1 MHLTRRLATLIA
13 VMLLLA
19 ACGTGAVPSTVA
31 EGAPDAGGGDV
42 GGGGGD
48 DACLNT
54 VEEVSAALDVEVTEA
69 ENTATPGGGA
79 GCIYYTDKAAFEIA
93 YTISLSAGGSVAQ
106 QIFDS
111 FAADE
116 AAEEVSGIGDAALW
130 YGGGLVIRKGD
141 RLLSIGAV
149 PTLDLDEAALRAIL
163 TDLGRA
169 AADRL

>member
-1 MHLTRRLATLIA
+1 MRLTRRLATLIA
-13 VMLLLA
+13 VILLLA
-19 ACGTGAVPSTVA
+19 ACGTGAVPSTAA

-93 YTISLSAGGSVAQ
+93 YTIGLSAGGSVAQ

-111 FAADE
+111 FAADD
-116 AAEEVSGIGDAALW
+116 AEEVSGIGDEALW

-149 PTLDLDEAALRAIL
+149 PTVDLDEAALRAIL